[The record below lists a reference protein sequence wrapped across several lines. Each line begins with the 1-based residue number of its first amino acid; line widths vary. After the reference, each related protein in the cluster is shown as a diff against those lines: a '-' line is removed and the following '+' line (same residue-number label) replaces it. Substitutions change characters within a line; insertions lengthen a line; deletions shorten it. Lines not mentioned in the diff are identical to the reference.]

1 VKIGQNLAKIWTTYN
16 SISFGPPCTSVTTTT
31 TVIWQKVKLLFACI
45 CYVAAYN
52 RRFARNLQL
61 HFPLWSVLATRY
73 LSPSNERF
81 KQGAQI
87 WQTDNR
93 PRYREICRNM
103 RNRRRLIINN
113 WFQYSGSAIDKSES
127 KSKDFEFDEIE
138 CLQSFLVVIITLLT
152 VGARAEKITAQ

>member
-1 VKIGQNLAKIWTTYN
+1 
-16 SISFGPPCTSVTTTT
+16 
-31 TVIWQKVKLLFACI
+31 
-45 CYVAAYN
+45 
-52 RRFARNLQL
+52 
-61 HFPLWSVLATRY
+61 
-73 LSPSNERF
+73 
-81 KQGAQI
+81 
-87 WQTDNR
+87 
-93 PRYREICRNM
+93 M